1 MFDTEVY
8 QRDLEYERSKN
19 ACDILCKEEVT
30 RQSRLRILLLENE
43 NDDLHQQLAQ
53 DDSRIDSLECGTQEL
68 LNKVEN
74 LQADLLAANAELRI
88 RNRELDNLKV
98 RKRSSALMNMC

>member
-1 MFDTEVY
+1 M
-8 QRDLEYERSKN
+8 DLEYERSKH
-19 ACDILCKEEVT
+19 AFDLLCNEETT

-43 NDDLHQQLAQ
+43 NDNLHQQLAQ
-53 DDSRIDSLECGTQEL
+53 DDSRIDSLERGTQAL
-68 LNKVEN
+68 LNQAEK

-98 RKRSSALMNMC
+98 SKLPRTLDNMC